1 MKTAPLI
8 SQFQSLSL
16 DEQVNFLYQHG
27 TFIVAIRY
35 YDYKINLYLM
45 DRNYVEVF
53 VKHKQARIER
63 IEILDSTSNRM
74 KFYADQIKISD
85 L

>member
-1 MKTAPLI
+1 MKTV
-8 SQFQSLSL
+8 QSLRHFQGLCL
-16 DEQVNFLYQHG
+16 DEQVSFLYQNG
-27 TFIVAIRY
+27 TFIMAIRY
-35 YDYKINLYLM
+35 YDYKVNLYLIN
-45 DRNYVEVF
+45 RNYVEVF

-63 IEILDSTSNRM
+63 IELLDRASNRM

>member
-1 MKTAPLI
+1 MKTV
-8 SQFQSLSL
+8 QSLRHFQGLSL
-16 DEQVNFLYQHG
+16 NEQVNFLYQNG
-27 TFIVAIRY
+27 TFIMAIRY
-35 YDYKINLYLM
+35 YDYKVNLYLIN
-45 DRNYVEVF
+45 RNYVEVF

-63 IEILDSTSNRM
+63 IEILDRASNRM

>member
-1 MKTAPLI
+1 MKTVQSLRH
-8 SQFQSLSL
+8 FQGLSL
-16 DEQVNFLYQHG
+16 DEQVNFLYQNG
-27 TFIVAIRY
+27 TFIMSIRY
-35 YDYKINLYLM
+35 YDYKINLYLIN
-45 DRNYVEVF
+45 RNYVEVF

-63 IEILDSTSNRM
+63 IEILDRASNRM